1 MRLKMFV
8 ALTTLVSIALAAES
22 GMELYQK
29 AVTQERAGKMEDAIK
44 LYEKVAHDF
53 VSSDRAL
60 ARRGREHDFGY
71 RRRSGHLARSL

>member
-1 MRLKMFV
+1 MKLTALVLMSGLV
-8 ALTTLVSIALAAES
+8 AFAAES

-53 VSSDRAL
+53 AADRPLPAKAL
-60 ARRGREHDFGY
+60 MQAALDLREARAG
-71 RRRSGHLARSL
+71 